1 MRHSIG
7 FAPAAFRQLKKLD
20 RAVQVRVF
28 AQINRLADDPR
39 PPGCLKLAGRDNVY
53 RLRVGDF
60 RVLYNVVDAKL
71 IVLVLK
77 VGHRRDVY
85 E

>member
-1 MRHSIG
+1 VRYSIE

-20 RAVQVRVF
+20 RAVQVRIY
-28 AQINRLADDPR
+28 AQIDRLADDPR
-39 PPGCLKLAGRDNVY
+39 PPGSLKLAGRDNIF

-60 RVLYNVVDAKL
+60 RVLYNVFDGKL

>member
-1 MRHSIG
+1 VRHSIG
-7 FAPAAFRQLKKLD
+7 FAPTAFRQLKKLD
-20 RAVQVRVF
+20 RAVQVRIF
-28 AQINRLADDPR
+28 AKINRLADDPR

-53 RLRVGDF
+53 RLRIGDF
-60 RVLYNVVDAKL
+60 RVLYNIVDAKL

-85 E
+85 G